1 MEENKQMILDKLC
14 ETLQLT
20 RMYCDLVSLKYVY
33 DENSVY
39 EEKVIAKFKYGG
51 RVPPPLT
58 LRVINVSGDSG
69 IGMIEDVL
77 KSIY

>member
-51 RVPPPLT
+51 SK
-58 LRVINVSGDSG
+58 VINVSGDSG